1 MSISD
6 KIRESVYKRASNQC
20 EAMMW
25 VDTIWTRCGMRP
37 LEIHHRLKRS
47 QGGGTLDK
55 AGEIYHLV
63 GLCPI
68 HHRQAHSLGAYEAD
82 LLISGDVIWDDI
94 EQRPV
99 YRGPDKFL
107 SKKYPPSNRL
117 ENNDNS

>member
-37 LEIHHRLKRS
+37 LEVHHRLKRS

-68 HHRQAHSLGAYEAD
+68 HHRFHLGIHHLGRRAWESTHNTTEER
-82 LLISGDVIWDDI
+82 LLQLTNEILNVS
-94 EQRPV
+94 
-99 YRGPDKFL
+99 
-107 SKKYPPSNRL
+107 S
-117 ENNDNS
+117 